1 MQLRFCPT
9 CGSVGYHLAVSSENA
24 MVDYYRCDVCGH
36 VWSISKTHGT
46 SRHVT
51 AEVKNLK
58 IA

>member
-1 MQLRFCPT
+1 
-9 CGSVGYHLAVSSENA
+9 

-36 VWSISKTHGT
+36 VWSISKMHGT
-46 SRHVT
+46 SRNVT